1 MHLKIFGSRPYR
13 HGPDRRSS
21 QINTLLP
28 KNICMKKIT
37 TCPNFTWY
45 FLQKLTKCPNFT
57 YNFGHYCPKN
67 IFLDFFGRAGEGVMS
82 PVRILYENNVF
93 RVVMCRASGKGE
105 WSDVCE
111 FNRVQCDLF
120 VRSTTTVFSF
130 VETHQV
136 YIKVSEAGGA
146 WLDVHAWDRRLP
158 SNGHWARRRFGL
170 WLHSRRQ
177 VWRRRLGTRRR
188 TNRSYH
194 RQWYL

>member
-1 MHLKIFGSRPYR
+1 
-13 HGPDRRSS
+13 
-21 QINTLLP
+21 
-28 KNICMKKIT
+28 
-37 TCPNFTWY
+37 
-45 FLQKLTKCPNFT
+45 
-57 YNFGHYCPKN
+57 
-67 IFLDFFGRAGEGVMS
+67 MS

-146 WLDVHAWDRRLP
+146 
-158 SNGHWARRRFGL
+158 
-170 WLHSRRQ
+170 
-177 VWRRRLGTRRR
+177 
-188 TNRSYH
+188 
-194 RQWYL
+194 